1 MRPSGRPYGSA
12 LERGMRFARWA
23 MARPKPPTVD
33 DVIAEFAVPR
43 AQARTWLR
51 HWLRVGPHFF
61 KPPTEIENTP

>member
-1 MRPSGRPYGSA
+1 MKHNGRPYGSA

-33 DVIAEFAVPR
+33 DVITEFAINR

-51 HWLRVGPHFF
+51 HWLRVGPHLF
-61 KPPTEIENTP
+61 KSSTDNEKNP